1 MARQIAILFAAVA
14 ATAFAAPLASATEA
28 GAGRDM
34 LETYAGALG
43 VEVATPNGVVAAPQ
57 PGQDAPT
64 RQDLY
69 AVPRPDADIV
79 PHGEIAATP
88 RLALAAAPLPRDEMG
103 GMRAGFALPGGISV
117 AFGFDIET
125 RLAGVPVQRM
135 TLPLTELGPGAP
147 QVQIVE
153 GGTVRSVAAG
163 SGPIVAQGVFNG
175 GATRVSTVLDRGI
188 TSLVQNSRDGQ
199 VVQRSAAFQVDIAGM
214 ARLLDAAAARRM
226 IEGALGA
233 QAGRGR

>member
-1 MARQIAILFAAVA
+1 MARQITTFIGAIA
-14 ATAFAAPLASATEA
+14 ATAIAAPFAGAAET

-34 LETYAGALG
+34 LETYASALG
-43 VEVATPNGVVAAPQ
+43 VEVA
-57 PGQDAPT
+57 
-64 RQDLY
+64 
-69 AVPRPDADIV
+69 AVPRAGRDAMPPQDLAAVPHPDAEATPHADIAE
-79 PHGEIAATP
+79 GP
-88 RLALAAAPLPRDEMG
+88 RLALAAAPLPRDELG
-103 GMRAGFALPGGISV
+103 GMRAGFAMPGGISV

-153 GGTVRSVAAG
+153 GGVVRSVQAG
-163 SGPIVAQGVFNG
+163 TGPIVSEGIFNG
-175 GATRVSTVLDRGI
+175 GGTRISTVLDGGI

-214 ARLLDAAAARRM
+214 ARLLDAAATRRV
-226 IEGALGA
+226 IDDALGA
-233 QAGRGR
+233 RIGRGR

>member
-1 MARQIAILFAAVA
+1 MARQTTTAMAAIA
-14 ATAFAAPLASATEA
+14 ATAIAAPFA
-28 GAGRDM
+28 GAVEPAAGRDM

-43 VEVATPNGVVAAPQ
+43 VEVAAPEGVAAVPL
-57 PGQDAPT
+57 PDVYAAT
-64 RQDLY
+64 HQDLA
-69 AVPRPDADIV
+69 AVPRPDA
-79 PHGEIAATP
+79 EAAPGGDCAPAP
-88 RLALAAAPLPRDEMG
+88 RLALAAAPVPRDELS
-103 GMRAGFALPGGISV
+103 GMRAGFALPGGVSF

-153 GGTVRSVAAG
+153 GGVVRSVAAG
-163 SGPIVAQGVFNG
+163 GGPIASVGVFNG
-175 GATRVSTVLDRGI
+175 GATRISTVLDGGI

-199 VVQRSAAFQVDIAGM
+199 VVQRNAAFQVDIAGM
-214 ARLLDAAAARRM
+214 ARLLDAAATRRV
-226 IEGALGA
+226 IDGALGT